1 MNKKTENLQKEENK
15 QYQKSEIEIVLV
27 NANDIICTSSTG
39 VKPSEG
45 LSGGAGEGLSDGG
58 NYGF

>member
-1 MNKKTENLQKEENK
+1 MNKKTENLQKEGNK

-39 VKPSEG
+39 M
-45 LSGGAGEGLSDGG
+45 SGGTGEGLSDGG